1 MFLRP
6 KKEKLVLV
14 KEALEEVR
22 REMRRIE
29 VSEC

>member
-14 KEALEEVR
+14 KEVWEEVR